1 MYMCGEKNKNK
12 NRKQRIL
19 QYSYY
24 VEDLKKEEKENRPI
38 SMAVKAKK
46 DPSHLGVNQPA
57 VVKRDVQ
64 KIKHN
69 AFWGVLKD
77 SHPGELHVHV

>member
-1 MYMCGEKNKNK
+1 
-12 NRKQRIL
+12 
-19 QYSYY
+19 
-24 VEDLKKEEKENRPI
+24 
-38 SMAVKAKK
+38 MAVKAKK

-64 KIKHN
+64 QIKHN